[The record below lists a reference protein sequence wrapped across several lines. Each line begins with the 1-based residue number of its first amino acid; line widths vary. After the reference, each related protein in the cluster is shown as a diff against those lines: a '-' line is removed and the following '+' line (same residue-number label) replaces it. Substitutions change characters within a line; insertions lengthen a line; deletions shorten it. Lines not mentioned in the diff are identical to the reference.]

1 MKASLALVFSAVA
14 GAIAVSAP
22 AASQTDPCPPQSS
35 QCSQS
40 PTPSPDGPSPG
51 GGSGQRILNLSGS
64 NDRVRDGVTIVE
76 SSSVYTRHPAPTC
89 SYQATDLVDVRYAY
103 ELDEEGNIA
112 LDEDGVPIVDEAR
125 GPVTDEEIAA
135 EGLITIERTDI
146 VSRSGED
153 GRYVYLP
160 IEIDWDNLTEDYEP
174 IITEITTTFG
184 ESYTDIAPSVRARYA
199 PLDRQMRRLW
209 IRCED
214 PVTGR
219 LDGSQYPDA
228 IEVSI
233 LDPMWE
239 ADLILARLERELV
252 FEEPTIVPDAVHE
265 RWGGLVVRSPAW
277 LSIPAEDWQ
286 VRSTRVIEHRTNTF
300 AMFGYPTLLQ
310 FDVDFEPHPDEPGDP
325 GVDIR
330 TAYDG
335 TVDCLSSATFEA
347 GLASGDGT
355 MPARLPLSVLD
366 DFSAVVGEIG
376 PCTWVPP
383 MRGTVTISG
392 RTEYAIISLLNGQ
405 TFNRQD
411 RFHDFEVTWQVG
423 ELRAVNV
430 NDVDS

>member
-1 MKASLALVFSAVA
+1 MS
-14 GAIAVSAP
+14 
-22 AASQTDPCPPQSS
+22 
-35 QCSQS
+35 
-40 PTPSPDGPSPG
+40 
-51 GGSGQRILNLSGS
+51 
-64 NDRVRDGVTIVE
+64 DGVTIAE
-76 SSSVYTRHPAPTC
+76 GSIVYSYHEPPRCEYSRLEDRTDRYPA
-89 SYQATDLVDVRYAY
+89 L
-103 ELDEEGNIA
+103 LDEEGNVV
-112 LDEDGVPIVDEAR
+112 LDEDGNPIPDTAGEPLSDAAADALEDQVVSVDS
-125 GPVTDEEIAA
+125 
-135 EGLITIERTDI
+135 IEVNSYD
-146 VSRSGED
+146 D

-160 IEIDWDNLTEDYEP
+160 IAIDWDNLTEDYGP

-184 ESYTDIAPSVRARYA
+184 ESYTDIAPSIEARYS

-214 PVTGR
+214 PETGR
-219 LDGSQYPDA
+219 LDATFYPDF

-233 LDPMWE
+233 LDPIWE

-325 GVDIR
+325 GVDTR

-335 TVDCLSSATFEA
+335 TVDCLSSATFDA
-347 GLASGDGT
+347 GLSSGDGT
-355 MPARLPLSVLD
+355 MPGRPPLGVLD

-392 RTEYAIISLLNGQ
+392 RTEYAVISLLNGQ
-405 TFNRQD
+405 TYNRQD

-423 ELRAVNV
+423 ELRAVNI